1 MMASTSN
8 RGHRTGTPVIPM
20 RPKNAAAA
28 VRERIDEEAE
38 QLLQAARANRQAQHL
53 VDFIRLGLNTG
64 MRSGEMLGLDW
75 RRVDLKQGIVLL
87 GAEDQKNRRLSSV
100 PLNRTAREALLSRAR
115 FRACQCPSSPWVF
128 CNNRPNR
135 GR

>member
-1 MMASTSN
+1 M
-8 RGHRTGTPVIPM
+8 
-20 RPKNAAAA
+20 
-28 VRERIDEEAE
+28 
-38 QLLQAARANRQAQHL
+38 LQAARANRQAQHL

-64 MRSGEMLGLDW
+64 MRSGEMLGLEW
-75 RRVDLKQGIVLL
+75 RRVDLKQGQVLL

-115 FRACQCPSSPWVF
+115 FRAFQRPSSPWVF
-128 CNNRPNR
+128 CNNRTNR